1 MLKLPSALKG
11 KVADIGCGRTFGVGI
26 DTDGHVY
33 TWGNTRIT
41 DKIDISNIP
50 DEVQNADIVH
60 LAVGDDHAVALDV
73 DGNLYVWGNTR
84 LQQDKFSSDMT
95 KAMKKGENWDIVQL
109 EASNQ
114 FSGALSSEG
123 TLYLW
128 GNTNNAD
135 IKVKKEYQ
143 GNIAKFSSRQRVHG
157 PSEGRAP
164 CVRRLQGLQEPPG
177 PHSRRAG
184 RQEGR

>member
-1 MLKLPSALKG
+1 MCIRDS
-11 KVADIGCGRTFGVGI
+11 
-26 DTDGHVY
+26 VY

-143 GNIAKFSSRQRVHG
+143 GNIAKFSLTGSECMACLLYTSR
-157 PSEGRAP
+157 
-164 CVRRLQGLQEPPG
+164 CV
-177 PHSRRAG
+177 
-184 RQEGR
+184 